1 VSHSDIRPTLDPVRF
16 GLYLP
21 IIQPIN
27 RRAWEDTAGP
37 ALVLDVARQAEAV
50 GLDFLAVQDHGAIA
64 VDELASYGSG
74 RFYDPMVMLG
84 YLAAGTERIR
94 LATHV
99 IQLHL
104 RSPLITAKAL
114 ATADVVSGGRLIAGF
129 GVGSRDYEAIAA
141 RVPFERRGAVAD
153 DYLRAVLALW
163 GGKPTTYDGP
173 WTSFTDLICDP
184 APVQRP
190 RPPVWIGG
198 NRPVGLRRALRL
210 ADGWVPWNV
219 TPEHVEQTRVLVA
232 EQNGLAAGDG
242 FRIIV
247 SWAPLGGRGPR
258 GSEPP
263 PYRAPGPCE
272 IGRCLDEMARWRAAG
287 ATDFVLDLPAPSR
300 AELGESL
307 EWVAANIIPAAR
319 LVRS

>member
-1 VSHSDIRPTLDPVRF
+1 VTEPGDRPVQDPATF

-37 ALVLDVARQAEAV
+37 ALIRDVARQAEAV

-64 VDELASYGSG
+64 ADELASYGSG
-74 RFYDPMVMLG
+74 RFYDPTVMLG
-84 YLAAGTERIR
+84 YLAAATERIK

-99 IQLHL
+99 MQLHL

-129 GVGSRDYEAIAA
+129 GVGSRDYEAAAA
-141 RVPFERRGAVAD
+141 RVPFERRGSVAD

-163 GGKPTTYDGP
+163 AGKPASYDGP
-173 WTSFTDLICDP
+173 WASFSDLICDP
-184 APVQRP
+184 SPVQRP
-190 RPPVWIGG
+190 RPPLWIGG

-219 TPEHVEQTRVLVA
+219 TPEHVEQTRRDVA
-232 EQNGLAAGDG
+232 EQSGLVPADG
-242 FRIIV
+242 FRIVV
-247 SWAPLGGRGPR
+247 SWSPLGGRGPR
-258 GSEPP
+258 GTEPP
-263 PYRAPGPCE
+263 PFRNPGPGE
-272 IGRCLDEMARWRAAG
+272 LGRCLDELARWQEAG
-287 ATDFVLDLPAPSR
+287 ATDFLLDLPAPSR
-300 AELGESL
+300 SELGDAL
-307 EWVAANIIPAAR
+307 EWVAVNIVPTAR
-319 LVRS
+319 MVRQ